1 MVFVDYCINCG
12 ADLLDDMEVCAE
24 CGAPRIGR
32 RPPSFSEQAARL
44 SHGEPEPP
52 RAPAPQPAA
61 PVFAP
66 EPEAEPEPEPSFE
79 VPAAQDEPLPAWEP
93 DAPEESGAPEESEE
107 IASHISP
114 QAGEPLDLF
123 AQPEESY
130 SDIAQAI
137 AGIEPVRE
145 EPEEQAASEEPASD
159 FSPEPEAL
167 PEEAPLAPAP
177 QPEAG
182 EWEVP
187 EFGESEAFYE
197 DDPAYA
203 ALSTTQYALSIVLM
217 AIPVVGWIVALIW
230 SLGGSQNLNRRSMAR
245 AWVLVWVFAAALVAL
260 VLFIGTYFFPA
271 WVSGLYSRIYR
282 AWQILFH

>member
-44 SHGEPEPP
+44 SHSE
-52 RAPAPQPAA
+52 PAPPAA

-66 EPEAEPEPEPSFE
+66 APEAEPEPAPEPE
-79 VPAAQDEPLPAWEP
+79 PEPEAPEKPLPAFGP
-93 DAPEESGAPEESEE
+93 QAPEESEAQEESEE

-123 AQPEESY
+123 AQPEDSY

-137 AGIEPVRE
+137 AGIGPVKEEAARE
-145 EPEEQAASEEPASD
+145 EPSPD
-159 FSPEPEAL
+159 FSPASEAL
-167 PEEAPLAPAP
+167 SEEAPFSPAP
-177 QPEAG
+177 QPEAAAWTPQ
-182 EWEVP
+182 EY
-187 EFGESEAFYE
+187 GESDAFYE
-197 DDPAYA
+197 DDPAYD
-203 ALSTTQYALSIVLM
+203 ALTTTQYAFSIVLM
-217 AIPVVGWIVALIW
+217 TVPVIGWIVALIW
-230 SLGGSQNLNRRSMAR
+230 SLGGSQNFNRRSLAR
-245 AWVLVWVFAAALVAL
+245 AWVLVGVFAAALIAL